1 MEHIRTKE
9 QAMAWLMNNKQIRKK
24 RLEQLQA
31 IAIKKYEE
39 RTGLKANYVEVFY
52 TSKSELKSVIME
64 TEHKDNKKYRISPRL
79 KSLMGKV
86 TIDPKDFEDDD
97 RLQYI
102 LNK

>member
-1 MEHIRTKE
+1 
-9 QAMAWLMNNKQIRKK
+9 MAWLMNNKQIRKK
-24 RLEQLQA
+24 RLEQLQT

-39 RTGLKANYVEVFY
+39 RTG
-52 TSKSELKSVIME
+52 
-64 TEHKDNKKYRISPRL
+64 L

-97 RLQYI
+97 RAQYI

>member
-1 MEHIRTKE
+1 MH
-9 QAMAWLMNNKQIRKK
+9 NKQIRKK
-24 RLEQLQA
+24 RLEELQI

-39 RTGLKANYVEVFY
+39 RTG
-52 TSKSELKSVIME
+52 
-64 TEHKDNKKYRISPRL
+64 

-97 RLQYI
+97 RAQYI